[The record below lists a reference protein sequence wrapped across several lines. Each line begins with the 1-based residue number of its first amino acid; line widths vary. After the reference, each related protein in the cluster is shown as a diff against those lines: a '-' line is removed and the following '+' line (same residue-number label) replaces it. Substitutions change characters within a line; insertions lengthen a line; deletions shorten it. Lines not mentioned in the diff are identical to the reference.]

1 MSLPRRPMFAAL
13 ALAVLLAP
21 AAAIAKDKDKA
32 DQRHAAAFQSVLDC
46 RAVADNAARLAC
58 YDAAAAGMSQAEAK
72 GDIVVIDRAQA
83 QKAHREAFG
92 LSVPSLDFVRRAL
105 KPDEVD
111 KMNGV
116 VKAASSDVSGR
127 WTLVLEDGAV
137 WRQIAGEQLR
147 TPRAGSKVV
156 VEKGAL
162 GSFKM
167 SIDGQPTIKVHRD
180 Q

>member
-1 MSLPRRPMFAAL
+1 MPLPRRPMSAVL
-13 ALAVLLAP
+13 ALVVLLAP
-21 AAAIAKDKDKA
+21 AAATARDKA
-32 DQRHAAAFQSVLDC
+32 DQSHAAAFQSVLDC
-46 RAVADNAARLAC
+46 RAVADNTARLAC

-105 KPDEVD
+105 RPEEVNQI
-111 KMNGV
+111 NGV
-116 VKAASSDVSGR
+116 VKAAMSDINGR

-137 WRQIAGEQLR
+137 WRQIAGDQLR
-147 TPRAGSKVV
+147 TPHVGSKVV
-156 VEKGAL
+156 IEKGAI

-167 SIDGQPTIKVHRD
+167 SIDDQPTIKVHRD

>member
-1 MSLPRRPMFAAL
+1 MSALSLGRGGLAAL
-13 ALAVLLAP
+13 VVVATVP
-21 AAAIAKDKDKA
+21 AAAQAKNA
-32 DQRHAAAFQSVLDC
+32 GDQAHAAAFQSVLDC
-46 RAVADNAARLAC
+46 RAVTDNTARLAC

-105 KPDEVD
+105 KPEEVD
-111 KMNGV
+111 KMAGV
-116 VKAASSDVSGR
+116 VKSARSDPSGH
-127 WTLVLEDGAV
+127 WTLALEDGAV
-137 WRQIAGEQLR
+137 WRQIAGDQLR
-147 TPRAGSKVV
+147 DPHPGSKVV
-156 VEKGAL
+156 IERGAI